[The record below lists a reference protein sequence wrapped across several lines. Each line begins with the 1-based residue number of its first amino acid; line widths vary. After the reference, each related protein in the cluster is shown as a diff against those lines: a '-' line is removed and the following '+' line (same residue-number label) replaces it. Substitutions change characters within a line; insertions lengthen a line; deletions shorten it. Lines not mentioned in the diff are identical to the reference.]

1 MRVSPRPAAKD
12 ISGRIAIGAVVSGD
26 AVELTAAPFSTMT
39 SCSAALM
46 ARCALTVAPR
56 RMRDLT
62 SHLSDSTS
70 PAGCR

>member
-46 ARCALTVAPR
+46 ARCALTVAPN
-56 RMRDLT
+56 
-62 SHLSDSTS
+62 
-70 PAGCR
+70 A